1 MPPKVKTT
9 KEDIIRAAINLV
21 REGGEES
28 INARSIAGSLKC
40 STQPVFSN
48 FSSMTELKFKVI
60 EEADKLY
67 NKYINDELEKGLYP
81 PYKASGMAYIRFAK
95 EEKELFKL
103 LFMRDRTVDAGPA
116 QELSDQVLSI
126 IQKST
131 GLSGDECMIFH
142 LETWSAVHGIA
153 VMIATGFLELEG
165 KLVSRMLS
173 DIFLGLKKQYGIE
186 V

>member
-81 PYKASGMAYIRFAK
+81 PYKASGMAYIRVAK

-103 LFMRDRTVDAGPA
+103 LYMRNRNGEQISTDVTVNNKTE
-116 QELSDQVLSI
+116 ELVY
-126 IQKST
+126 KNT
-131 GLSGDECMIFH
+131 GFVGDDNKLFH
-142 LETWSAVHGIA
+142 LEIWAYVHGIA
-153 VMIATGFLELEG
+153 TMFATDFLDLEWE
-165 KLVSRMLS
+165 LVSKMLTDAYQS
-173 DIFLGLKKQYGIE
+173 LKAFNGTE
-186 V
+186 